1 MSPQMQGTPQDE
13 QAIRT
18 MSAEFMIA
26 WNKNDSKALAACFTA
41 DGDLIN
47 PLGQVGRGRNEVQKI
62 FTEGHSGPFKGSRLS
77 MQQKHLRFLKPDI
90 AVTDYEFEI
99 SGMRDPSGKQTT
111 QKGLVTGVLRKEGEK
126 WLFAA
131 SRPSI
136 PVPPPANL

>member
-1 MSPQMQGTPQDE
+1 MQGTFQDE
-13 QAIRT
+13 QAIRN

-26 WNKNDSKALAACFTA
+26 WNKNDSKALAACFAT

-47 PLGQVGRGRNEVQKI
+47 PMGQVGRGRNEVQKI
-62 FTEGHSGPFKGSRLS
+62 FAEGHSGPFTGSRLS

-90 AVTDYEFEI
+90 AVADYEFEI
-99 SGMRDPSGKQTT
+99 TGMRDPGGKQTT

-136 PVPPPANL
+136 SVPPPGANL